1 MQNEW
6 FLLKDGPVN
15 GKHAEEDG
23 ERGTIVFT
31 VDSKIFISSTLPCYS
46 PSVHALSETCLRP
59 PSLSVSP
66 CPNRKARGLGFCS
79 ESQICVPEMATFR
92 MSTLNNITEHQRV
105 ERKIKPVMCPKP
117 ELQLTEVTYTY
128 ANHIIFTTA
137 VSKIKKKHKCCMQF
151 SLHKEASFPLS
162 FAHISVHPALSI
174 LIIFSKQLNPE
185 RGSCCN
191 N

>member
-1 MQNEW
+1 MVSVERRSRKWETRRGGWRKGHYCVHCWLQN
-6 FLLKDGPVN
+6 FHFMYSSLLQP
-15 GKHAEEDG
+15 
-23 ERGTIVFT
+23 
-31 VDSKIFISSTLPCYS
+31 ISSC
-46 PSVHALSETCLRP
+46 SVWNML
-59 PSLSVSP
+59 
-66 CPNRKARGLGFCS
+66 K
-79 ESQICVPEMATFR
+79 ATFPFGQPLSKQKSKR
-92 MSTLNNITEHQRV
+92 IGLLFWKPDLCAWNGHFQDVNNITEHQRV

-151 SLHKEASFPLS
+151 SLHKEASSPLS

-185 RGSCCN
+185 RGGCCN